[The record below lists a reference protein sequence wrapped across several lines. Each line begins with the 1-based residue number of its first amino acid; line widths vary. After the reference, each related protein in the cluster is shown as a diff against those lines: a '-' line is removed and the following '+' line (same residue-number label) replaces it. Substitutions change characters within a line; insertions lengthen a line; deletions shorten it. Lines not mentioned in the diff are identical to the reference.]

1 MIPPVFRYTKGSRQT
16 EKRIK
21 TEVMKHYKKITALIY
36 GALLLICVGI
46 VWLLGVLNRQA
57 GGSHE
62 TTAQESSVQAGTETG
77 NAGETEPGTP
87 GTNGDQNGTG
97 EQEREDDGQK
107 SEEERQ
113 ARLEQERQEW
123 LVEYRRQQRQR
134 RRAQGA
140 GNTEEQAET
149 ETEKPYE
156 PPTLMLASD
165 LHFMSSSTHDDG
177 KAFWSMVEHDDGKI
191 DQYSEEMLDTLV
203 ETAIETHPTAL
214 ALTGDLT
221 LNGEKINHQL
231 LAEKLQ
237 KVQDAGIPVVV
248 IPGNHDIQNKNAST
262 YFGETREP
270 AEYLET
276 ADDFYEI
283 YHQFGYDQSPN
294 RDEASLSYVYPLDP
308 YHWLLMMDS
317 CIYDDGNHVEGRISE
332 ATLKWMEVH
341 LQVAKENGIQVIVL
355 AHHNL
360 LQESRLFTTQCEM
373 ENGPEVTALLEKYQV
388 PLFISGHLH
397 VQRIREHTKEPG
409 VSGTGEGIHEIVL
422 GPYSF
427 PGNQYGM
434 LSWDLNDT
442 MTFETGHADVAA
454 WAKEQGSENPELLN
468 FADWSLQYAK
478 SVIREQV
485 KQTITLVPDNLKAQM
500 ASLYADL
507 YFPYCAGEALSWSDA
522 KQTSAYTLW
531 KRVDPKG
538 KKMKEMQSMAADS
551 YVARQSWSG
560 GGRLQLE
567 AAGPED
573 VSGEDER

>member
-1 MIPPVFRYTKGSRQT
+1 
-16 EKRIK
+16 
-21 TEVMKHYKKITALIY
+21 MKHYKKITALIY

-46 VWLLGVLNRQA
+46 VWLLGALNRQ
-57 GGSHE
+57 GGGNRE
-62 TTAQESSVQAGTETG
+62 TTAQESSVQAGDEKNENTG
-77 NAGETEPGTP
+77 EAKPGTP
-87 GTNGDQNGTG
+87 GTTG
-97 EQEREDDGQK
+97 EQETGEDGQE

-113 ARLEQERQEW
+113 ARLEQEREEW
-123 LVEYRRQQRQR
+123 LAEYRRQRQRQHR
-134 RRAQGA
+134 GGHGREDGSQDA
-140 GNTEEQAET
+140 EEQE
-149 ETEKPYE
+149 EPPYE

-165 LHFMSSSTHDDG
+165 LHFMSSATHDDG

-203 ETAIETHPTAL
+203 ETAIENHPTAL
-214 ALTGDLT
+214 ALTGDIT
-221 LNGEKINHQL
+221 LNGERINHEL
-231 LAEKLQ
+231 LAEKLK
-237 KVQDAGIPVVV
+237 KVQDAGIPVLV
-248 IPGNHDIQNKNAST
+248 IPGNHDIQNKNAAT
-262 YFGETREP
+262 YFGEKREP
-270 AEYLET
+270 AEYLEK

-308 YHWLLMMDS
+308 KHWLLMMDS
-317 CIYDDGNHVEGRISE
+317 CIYDDRNHVEGRISE

-341 LQVAKENGIQVIVL
+341 LQVAKEHDIQVIVL

-409 VSGTGEGIHEIVL
+409 VSGTGEGIQEIVL
-422 GPYSF
+422 SPYSF

-434 LSWDLNDT
+434 LSWDFNDT
-442 MTFETGHADVAA
+442 MTFETRRADVAA
-454 WAKEQGSENPELLN
+454 WAKAHGSENPELLN
-468 FADWSLQYAK
+468 FADWSLAYAK

-485 KQTITLVPDNLKAQM
+485 AQTITLVPDDLKTRM

-507 YFPYCAGEALSWSDA
+507 YFPYCAGEEVPWGDA

-538 KKMKEMQSMAADS
+538 KKFKEMRSMATDGHT
-551 YVARQSWSG
+551 ARQTWSG
-560 GGRLQLE
+560 GRPQSE
-567 AAGPED
+567 SAEPED
-573 VSGEDER
+573 VVMED